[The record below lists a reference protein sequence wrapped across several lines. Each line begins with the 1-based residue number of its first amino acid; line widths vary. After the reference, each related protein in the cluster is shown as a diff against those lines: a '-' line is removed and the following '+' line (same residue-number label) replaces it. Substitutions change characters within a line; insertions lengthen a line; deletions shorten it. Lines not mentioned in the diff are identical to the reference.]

1 MFLRKLFRL
10 VPGSSLRHALVH
22 FDAGEFETA
31 AGELDALIA
40 ATPAP
45 GENLV
50 RYAAEAHVEAGRRR
64 AATGDVEAAIA
75 HFERAVTLRPR
86 YADLHTQLARLYES
100 TDRPDAARA
109 AFERALSIHPGYLE
123 ARLGLARLLV
133 HLGEGGAAL
142 RQLQEAA
149 RSAPESA
156 AGALQ
161 EIASKLATAAEPPRA
176 AGAQLDALLDT
187 LAPAPALGERIA
199 AAQQAL
205 RAGDAARA
213 IAALKEL
220 VQQHPDYPDLHHLL
234 GVAYDAEEM
243 TDDAIEEFERA
254 LGLNPHYAE
263 ARLNLGLALFRRG
276 RDSEAERHLRR
287 VTKQDPAHDLAHSL
301 LERIATRSDVH

>member
-10 VPGSSLRHALVH
+10 VPGSALRHALVH
-22 FDAGEFETA
+22 FDAGEFEA
-31 AGELDALIA
+31 AATELDALLA
-40 ATPAP
+40 ATSAP

-50 RYAAEAHVEAGRRR
+50 RYAAEAHVEAGRRQ
-64 AATGDVEAAIA
+64 AASGNAPAALV
-75 HFERAVTLRPR
+75 HFERAVELRPR

-100 TDRPDAARA
+100 TDRTEMARA
-109 AFERALSIHPGYLE
+109 AYERALSIHPAYLE

-133 HLGEGGAAL
+133 HLGEGGAAM
-142 RQLQEAA
+142 RQLQEAV

-161 EIASKLATAAEPPRA
+161 EIASSLASDLPLPA
-176 AGAQLDALLDT
+176 AGARLDALLGA
-187 LAPAPALGERIA
+187 LAPAPALRDRIA

-213 IAALKEL
+213 ITVLKEL
-220 VQQHPDYPDLHHLL
+220 LQQHPDYPDLHHLL

-254 LGLNPHYAE
+254 LGLNPVYAE

-276 RDSEAERHLRR
+276 RDAEAERHLRR
-287 VTKQDPAHDLAHSL
+287 VTKQDPAHDLARSL
-301 LERIATRSDVH
+301 LERIAARSDVH

>member
-22 FDAGEFETA
+22 FDAGEFEA
-31 AGELDALIA
+31 AAEELDALIA
-40 ATPAP
+40 ATSSP

-50 RYAAEAHVEAGRRR
+50 RYAAEAHVEAGRLR
-64 AATGDVEAAIA
+64 AATGDAEAAIV

-100 TDRPDAARA
+100 TDRPDDARTA
-109 AFERALSIHPGYLE
+109 YERALSIHPGYLE

-149 RSAPESA
+149 RSAPEST

-161 EIASKLATAAEPPRA
+161 EIASRLAAADEPSRA
-176 AGAQLDALLDT
+176 AGLDALLDT
-187 LAPAPALGERIA
+187 LAPAPALRERIA

-205 RAGDAARA
+205 RSGDAARA

-276 RDSEAERHLRR
+276 RDAEAERHLRR
-287 VTKQDPAHDLAHSL
+287 VTKQDPAHDLARSL
-301 LERIATRSDVH
+301 LERIAVRSDVH